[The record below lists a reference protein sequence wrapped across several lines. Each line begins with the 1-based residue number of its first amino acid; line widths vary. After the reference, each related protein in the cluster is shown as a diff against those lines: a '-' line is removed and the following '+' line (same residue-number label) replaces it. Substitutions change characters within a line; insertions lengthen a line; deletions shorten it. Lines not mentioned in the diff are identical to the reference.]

1 MSVAVDILSMSA
13 GDTITELELAE
24 RGFTITKEIS
34 TDGEHLQV
42 ELNVES
48 SHDETVT
55 VELEEQLPPGTQP
68 SEIGFL
74 PNNEPRASEVT
85 EDDMFLL
92 DTKLVPYGTRTVI
105 YGIKNVDSAEVDALE
120 TEPTLVAVHD
130 QDGEPIATA
139 GETEPEPADA
149 DPAETAETIE
159 PSDPTPPADEAD
171 TETAP
176 SDPAEEASSDDAAAA
191 SESEPDEAA
200 AEAENDDTE
209 GEAADPAETDADDED
224 DDASTESTA
233 AGIQTPIDEETA
245 KELAA
250 ALEPHMEV
258 DAVTETKLSQ
268 MQDDVADIRGYLPA
282 MEEFLG
288 DTGRADEISDRLDE
302 ITAEMEELGEVP
314 DELDGTIDELQEE
327 IEAIEET
334 ASAVEEQLEDLTERL
349 DDIED
354 WRDDIADVS

>member
-13 GDTITELELAE
+13 GDTITELKLAE

-48 SHDETVT
+48 SHDDTVT
-55 VELEEQLPPGTQP
+55 VELAEQLPPGTQP

-85 EDDMFLL
+85 EDDTFLL

-105 YGIKNVDSAEVDALE
+105 YGIKNVDSDEVGALQ
-120 TEPTLVAVHD
+120 TEPTLLAVTD
-130 QDGEPIATA
+130 DDGQPVGATDDAETEPDAAADTGEA
-139 GETEPEPADA
+139 GET
-149 DPAETAETIE
+149 TE
-159 PSDPTPPADEAD
+159 PSDSTP
-171 TETAP
+171 
-176 SDPAEEASSDDAAAA
+176 PAEEADTDEEPSEPQEEDTADEPAASDD
-191 SESEPDEAA
+191 SETEEAA
-200 AEAENDDTE
+200 AEAESESTDS
-209 GEAADPAETDADDED
+209 EADANESEEEDD
-224 DDASTESTA
+224 DDASTESTP
-233 AGIQTPIDEETA
+233 AGIQTPIDDETA

-288 DTGRADEISDRLDE
+288 DTGRADEISSRLDDLSE
-302 ITAEMEELGEVP
+302 EMEELGDVP

-327 IEAIEET
+327 IEAVEAT
-334 ASAVEEQLEDLTERL
+334 ASAVEDQLEDVSERL
-349 DDIED
+349 DELED